1 MKCFFHPFHS
11 FPDIIPNL
19 FLGYVVFLIVYL
31 FILFIVLVD
40 IFFPAYSI
48 SGLSPVQTVTP
59 SVIKKGKICRLKF
72 VEY

>member
-1 MKCFFHPFHS
+1 MS
-11 FPDIIPNL
+11 F
-19 FLGYVVFLIVYL
+19 FLIVYL

-48 SGLSPVQTVTP
+48 SRISPVKTITP
-59 SVIKKGKICRLKF
+59 SVIGQYVELKF